1 MTFSALSS
9 NDNHLAAAPNGL
21 WEDPC
26 ITLERDLE
34 ARAQGG
40 PPNSQFAP
48 SGVLGTMS
56 NQEPNQPGCDSF

>member
-1 MTFSALSS
+1 MSHELISS
-9 NDNHLAAAPNGL
+9 VDQLPVAGLKGL

-40 PPNSQFAP
+40 SPGSESYFAP
-48 SGVLGTMS
+48 SGVLGLLGGPEST
-56 NQEPNQPGCDSF
+56 PGSC